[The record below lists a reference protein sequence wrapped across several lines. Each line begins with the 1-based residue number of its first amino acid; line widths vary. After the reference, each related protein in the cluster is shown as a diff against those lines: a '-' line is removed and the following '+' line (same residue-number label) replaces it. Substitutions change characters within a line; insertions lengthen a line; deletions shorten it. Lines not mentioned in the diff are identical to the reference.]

1 MTQLRDCTEPA
12 TWWPHLDEA
21 VRALA
26 AGGLVVMPTDTV
38 YGIAADAFSA
48 AAVQALLDAKGRGRQ
63 MPPPVLI
70 GDVRTLDGLADAVP
84 DRVRELV
91 AEHWPG
97 PLTVIVQAQP
107 SLQWDLGETRGTVAL
122 RMPDHELTLA
132 VLRKTGPLA
141 VSSANRSG
149 SPAAVTAAD
158 AAEQLGD
165 AVRVYLDGG
174 QAPGGVASTIVDATG
189 PELRIVREG
198 ALTAEQLGIAP
209 PVPDEPEQGPEPATD
224 EDAARAGSAPSGG
237 RRRPRRATAKAGPP
251 RGAGTDAVAA
261 TTTGVDEADV
271 VPPGGA
277 AGPDQSRADGV
288 PEPGATSSDDVTEAK
303 LAPDADA
310 VTTAEVPA
318 ADATTPTTTG
328 TAATTPSSTTARRRT
343 RRRATASAGAPAPR
357 TAAPAAD
364 GADLPETAPSAAAP
378 AAADDTAPG
387 APAP

>member
-198 ALTAEQLGIAP
+198 ALTAEQLGITP
-209 PVPDEPEQGPEPATD
+209 PVPDAPEQGPEPATD
-224 EDAARAGSAPSGG
+224 EDAARAGSAPSSG

-277 AGPDQSRADGV
+277 A
-288 PEPGATSSDDVTEAK
+288 EPGATSSDDVTEAK

-364 GADLPETAPSAAAP
+364 GAELPETAPSAAAP